1 MLFNPAHTVLN
12 QRANARK
19 NSSGDDSDVD
29 TTNLIG
35 HWDPNASG
43 AISGTTYN
51 NLVTS
56 KEDLKIYGATFVDS
70 AQPYHFSFDG
80 TNDKIADIDV
90 TDPYNDNFQVDARKS
105 FAISMW
111 LKFDNFTNSNYLWS
125 LGDGNGAAL
134 IQAYMH
140 SNQKDRVEFTLGD
153 NSHNIKKTLSAG
165 IWYMITFR
173 LRHPEAS
180 RASVDLF
187 VDGISM
193 ELGSLDTYSGGAGWP
208 PMGSNYVTATAV
220 AANDLDIGYNENQT
234 SYINSATKLG
244 AVMVH
249 QSAGEGNCL
258 PNSKVLALYL
268 ATKTGVGSGGLWSY
282 K

>member
-1 MLFNPAHTVLN
+1 MLFNPVHTALS
-12 QRANARK
+12 QQASARE
-19 NSSGDDSDVD
+19 SSVD

-35 HWDPNASG
+35 HWDPNAGG
-43 AISGTTYN
+43 AVSGTTYN

-56 KEDLKIYGATFVDS
+56 KEDLKIYGATFVNTS
-70 AQPYHFSFDG
+70 PKHFTFDG

-111 LKFDNFTNSNYLWS
+111 LKFDNFTNSNILWT
-125 LGDGNGAAL
+125 LGDGDGAAF
-134 IQAYMH
+134 IEAYMA
-140 SNQKDRVEFTLGD
+140 SSQKDRVEFTLGD
-153 NSHNIKKTLSAG
+153 NSHNIKNKLSAG

-173 LRHPEAS
+173 LRHPEAN
-180 RASVDLF
+180 RAMVDLF
-187 VDGISM
+187 VDGIPM
-193 ELGSLDTYSGGAGWP
+193 EVGSLDSYGSGGWP
-208 PMGSNYVTATAV
+208 PMVSNYTEANLV
-220 AANDLDIGYNENQT
+220 AANDLDIGYNE
-234 SYINSATKLG
+234 SESAYINSATKLG

>member
-12 QRANARK
+12 QRASARK
-19 NSSGDDSDVD
+19 ASVE

-35 HWDPNASG
+35 HWDPNNASSFNG
-43 AISGTTYN
+43 SGTTYN

-56 KEDLKIYGATFVDS
+56 KEDLKIYGATFVNTS
-70 AQPYHFSFDG
+70 PKHFTFDG

-111 LKFDNFTNSNYLWS
+111 LKFDNFTNSNILWT
-125 LGDGNGAAL
+125 LGDGDGTAF
-134 IQAYMH
+134 IEAYMA
-140 SNQKDRVEFTLGD
+140 SSQKDRVEFTLGD
-153 NSHNIKKTLSAG
+153 NSHNIKNKLSAG

-173 LRHPEAS
+173 LRHPEAN
-180 RASVDLF
+180 RAMVDLF
-187 VDGISM
+187 VDGIPM
-193 ELGSLDTYSGGAGWP
+193 EVGSLGSPGGWP
-208 PMGSNYVTATAV
+208 PMVSNYTEANSV
-220 AANDLDIGYNENQT
+220 AANDLDIGYSEYPGHT
-234 SYINSATKLG
+234 SESYDSAYINSATKLG

>member
-19 NSSGDDSDVD
+19 NSSGDKSDVD

-56 KEDLKIYGATFVDS
+56 KEDLKIYGATFVGS

-80 TNDKIADIDV
+80 TNDKIADID
-90 TDPYNDNFQVDARKS
+90 TSEPYNDNFQVDARKS

-111 LKFDNFTNSNYLWS
+111 LKFDSFRYENKLWT

-134 IQAYMH
+134 IDAYM
-140 SNQKDRVEFTLGD
+140 SNSQKDRVEFTLGS
-153 NSHNIKKTLSAG
+153 NSHNIKKTLSTG

-173 LRHPEAS
+173 LRHPEAN
-180 RASVDLF
+180 RAMVDLF
-187 VDGISM
+187 VDGIPM
-193 ELGSLDTYSGGAGWP
+193 EVGSLDGYGSGGWP
-208 PMGSNYVTATAV
+208 PMVSNYTEATAV
-220 AANDLDIGYNENQT
+220 AANDLDIGYNEPNT
-234 SYINSATKLG
+234 DYINSATKLG